1 MNYMGYKIKFK
12 QAKVNKI
19 MDTKGLT
26 LEAQK
31 LNREIGV
38 LEKKRNKVLTR

>member
-1 MNYMGYKIKFK
+1 MNYIGYKIRFK
-12 QAKVNKI
+12 EAKCKKI

-31 LNREIGV
+31 LYREIAI
-38 LEKKRNKVLTR
+38 LEEKRNKVLTR